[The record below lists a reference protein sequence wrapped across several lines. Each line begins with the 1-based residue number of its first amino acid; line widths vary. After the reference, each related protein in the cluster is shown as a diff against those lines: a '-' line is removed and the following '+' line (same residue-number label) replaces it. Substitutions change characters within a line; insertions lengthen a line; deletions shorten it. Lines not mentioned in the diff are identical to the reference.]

1 MVQRRNKLQLLILP
15 LILSDSEVNMRMTI
29 TIPDAL
35 IKDLLRYSDTIK
47 MTEAVNVE
55 NLDVFSLRN

>member
-1 MVQRRNKLQLLILP
+1 
-15 LILSDSEVNMRMTI
+15 MRMTI